1 MSDKIYFN
9 TSNRFNFKKQLI
21 NATTRLHHT
30 LAPKHA
36 KKTARKLL
44 LTPVRAKPKNESP
57 KDLQVA
63 SVQSQYGALTTYS
76 LGQGPVW
83 VLNHGWSG
91 SASQFFPLM
100 EQIAKSGF
108 TALAYDQPA
117 HGQSDGAYGHI
128 PAFVHGLE
136 TILDSVDEL
145 AGVVSHSMGAAAT
158 LECRH
163 AKMQNVPLLLVA
175 PVLNY
180 LENLFGSV
188 ARSGYSIKLF
198 TAVVEEIEAEY
209 SYPLNSID
217 PQAHLKRRA
226 SKTIIVHDE
235 NDRFASH
242 SVSEQASQSSNN
254 VELVTTQGKGHGRI
268 MSCQET
274 YDAFARLIHSNS

>member
-9 TSNRFNFKKQLI
+9 TSRRFNFRKHLI

-36 KKTARKLL
+36 KRTARKLL
-44 LTPVRAKPKNESP
+44 LTPARAKPKNQTPSELVT
-57 KDLQVA
+57 D
-63 SVQSQYGALTTYS
+63 SVQSKYGALKTYR
-76 LGQGPVW
+76 LGTGPVW

-100 EQIAKSGF
+100 EYIAQQGF

-117 HGQSDGAYGHI
+117 HGQSEGAFGHI
-128 PAFVHGLE
+128 PAFVHSLE
-136 TILDSVDEL
+136 VILDSVDEV

-158 LECRH
+158 LECKH
-163 AKMQNVPLLLVA
+163 AKLQNAPLLLVA

-188 ARSGYSIKLF
+188 ARSGYSMKLF
-198 TAVVEEIEAEY
+198 EAVVREIEDEY

-217 PQAHLKRRA
+217 PQGRLQARSA
-226 SKTIIVHDE
+226 KTTIVHDPE
-235 NDRFASH
+235 DRFASYE
-242 SVSEQASQSSNN
+242 VSQQEAAKSEL
-254 VELVTTQGKGHGRI
+254 VELVATQGKGHGRI
-268 MSCQET
+268 MSSNEV
-274 YDAFARLIHSNS
+274 YHAFSALNA

>member
-9 TSNRFNFKKQLI
+9 TSDRFNFRKQLI
-21 NATTRLHHT
+21 NATTRLHHI

-36 KKTARKLL
+36 KKTARNLL
-44 LTPVRAKPKNESP
+44 LTPVRAKPKNLSP
-57 KDLQVA
+57 NGLTVGA
-63 SVQSQYGALTTYS
+63 VQSKYGDLTTYT

-100 EQIAKSGF
+100 EQIASQGF

-117 HGQSDGAYGHI
+117 HGKSDGAYGHI

-136 TILDSVDEL
+136 TILDSVDDV

-158 LECRH
+158 LECKH
-163 AKMQNVPLLLVA
+163 AKMQNVPLMLVA

-198 TAVVEEIEAEY
+198 TAVVEEIESEY
-209 SYPLNSID
+209 NYPLDSID
-217 PQAHLKRRA
+217 PLTHLKHR
-226 SKTIIVHDE
+226 SSLTTIVHDE
-235 NDRFASH
+235 NDRFASYT
-242 SVSEQASQSSNN
+242 VSLEASEGSEN
-254 VELVTTQGKGHGRI
+254 VQLVTTHGKGHGRI
-268 MSCQET
+268 MSSQEV
-274 YDAFARLIHSNS
+274 YDAFSALVAN

>member
-9 TSNRFNFKKQLI
+9 TSSRFNFRKQLI

-30 LAPKHA
+30 IAPNHA
-36 KKTARKLL
+36 KKTARNLL
-44 LTPVRAKPKNESP
+44 LTPVRAKPKNQTPNDLTVGAVES
-57 KDLQVA
+57 K
-63 SVQSQYGALTTYS
+63 YGALTTYT

-83 VLNHGWSG
+83 ILNHGWSG

-100 EQIAKSGF
+100 EQIASQGF

-117 HGQSDGAYGHI
+117 HGQSEGAYGHI

-136 TILDSVDEL
+136 TILDSVDNV

-198 TAVVEEIEAEY
+198 TAVVEEIETEY
-209 SYPLNSID
+209 NYPLDSID
-217 PQAHLKRRA
+217 PLSHLARRTA
-226 SKTIIVHDE
+226 STVIVHDE
-235 NDRFASH
+235 NDRFASYTI
-242 SVSEQASQSSNN
+242 SRQASESSDN
-254 VELVTTQGKGHGRI
+254 VQLVTTQGKGHGRI
-268 MSCQET
+268 MSSQEV
-274 YDAFARLIHSNS
+274 YDAFAGLTV